1 MNINVIEEN
10 MKLVTTGIDHLNLE
24 VFNLV
29 ETIQFY
35 KTLFGFEIRKNQSD
49 QNSAIIGNDFIKL
62 CLYEVEGFTKYEKK
76 GYHHFGFY
84 IENFDEI
91 LAKCEEMDL
100 HIYYGGVLKWEN
112 SESIYIQ
119 DPNGYEIELSK
130 NYGGGI

>member
-1 MNINVIEEN
+1 

-24 VFNLV
+24 VSNLV
-29 ETIQFY
+29 ETIKFY

-49 QNSAIIGNDFIKL
+49 QNSAIIGNDFVKL
-62 CLYEVEGFTKYEKK
+62 CLYEVLGFTKYEKK

-91 LAKCEEMDL
+91 LAKCEEMNL

-112 SESIYIQ
+112 SESIYLQ

>member
-1 MNINVIEEN
+1 MTNNVIEDN
-10 MKLVTTGIDHLNLE
+10 MKLVTTGIDHINLE
-24 VFNLV
+24 VSNLV
-29 ETIQFY
+29 ETIEFY
-35 KTLFGFEIRKNQSD
+35 KKLFGFEIRKNQPD
-49 QNSAIIGNDFIKL
+49 QNSAIIGNDFVKL

-84 IENFDEI
+84 IENFDDI
-91 LAKCEEMDL
+91 LAKCEEMNFQ
-100 HIYYGGVLKWEN
+100 IYYGGVLKWEN